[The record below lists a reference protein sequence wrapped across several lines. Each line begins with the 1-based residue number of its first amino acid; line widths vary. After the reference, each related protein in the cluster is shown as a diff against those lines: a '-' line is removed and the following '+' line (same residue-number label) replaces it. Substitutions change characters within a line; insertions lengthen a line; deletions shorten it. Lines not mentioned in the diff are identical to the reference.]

1 MAHNSSCGNS
11 KARQCHCGGCGGARH
26 GWPGALALT
35 APSRAGDRNALRL
48 AAEGQWAQAEQAGR
62 RRRQPGRRRARA
74 AVDGARA
81 DIVQW
86 LSGEVTDPSPPPPAA
101 VNQLVAQLGDLV
113 SGEVYAALRES
124 LGGRDNDRTRGDFA
138 KKHLFC
144 ALMAATACSMQRFAD
159 DLDEAAEKI
168 AAKMAATCI
177 GQQKSG
183 FPVYARKIVAQATVD
198 GMDKI
203 VHANPAAQHFDNLL
217 QAARILGI
225 LMCPAPEKHRE
236 VVECCLKPLTEPLL
250 SAEVQLRLK
259 EALPDWMR

>member
-1 MAHNSSCGNS
+1 M
-11 KARQCHCGGCGGARH
+11 
-26 GWPGALALT
+26 
-35 APSRAGDRNALRL
+35 RL
-48 AAEGQWAQAEQAGR
+48 AAERQWAETEQVR
-62 RRRQPGRRRARA
+62 RHSRRPGRRKARA

-86 LSGEVTDPSPPPPAA
+86 LSGEVTDPSPPLPAA
-101 VNQLVAQLGDLV
+101 VNGLVAQLGDLV
-113 SGEVYAALRES
+113 SGEVYTALCQS
-124 LGGRDNDRTRGDFA
+124 LGDRNNDRTKGDFA

-144 ALMAATACSMQRFAD
+144 ALMAATACSMQQFED
-159 DLDEAAEKI
+159 DMNKAVKKI

-177 GQQKSG
+177 GQEKSG
-183 FPVYARKIVAQATVD
+183 FPFSARRELAQATVD
-198 GMDKI
+198 GIDKL
-203 VHANPAAQHFDNLL
+203 VQANPAAQHFANLL

-236 VVECCLKPLTEPLL
+236 VVACCLKPLAEPLL